1 MSSVMKEK
9 EPLTEKIKL
18 LATSK
23 RGFLLASAGGLIGG
37 PFGLLLG
44 PLILGIIN
52 ITCRGKGKSVSRFRI
67 WSYAGVVIAPITL
80 ITSIA
85 ILIGIGIILDPTF
98 TGPSDGLLP
107 QDIERSK
114 ELQQ

>member
-1 MSSVMKEK
+1 M
-9 EPLTEKIKL
+9 TEEVKL

-52 ITCRGKGKSVSRFRI
+52 IACRGKGKSVSRFRM
-67 WSYAGVVIAPITL
+67 WCYAGVAIAPITL
-80 ITSIA
+80 TISIA
-85 ILIGIGIILDPTF
+85 ILIGIGSILDPTF
-98 TGPSDGLLP
+98 TGPSEGLLP
-107 QDIERSK
+107 QDIERNK